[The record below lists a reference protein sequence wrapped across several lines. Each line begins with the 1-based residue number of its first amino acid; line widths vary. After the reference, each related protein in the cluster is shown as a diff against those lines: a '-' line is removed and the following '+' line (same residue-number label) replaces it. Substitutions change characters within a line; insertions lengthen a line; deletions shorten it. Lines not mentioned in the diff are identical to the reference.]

1 MHKQLLFFLLIINE
15 SVVDKVG
22 NTKNEGIQSSNT
34 VENSNII
41 NKIIFHNNT
50 LSFARFRQ
58 IIVNLNS

>member
-41 NKIIFHNNT
+41 NKIIFHSNT